1 MITVPTVAANTVMS
15 LQTTSNSDIQ
25 YGSNSNHNVATGAS
39 HIPLSIIPTHMP
51 SSVINMTHAS
61 DVIIGPTTQYQGSV
75 TIYQYM
81 DATQS
86 NRPFDNNAGTY
97 AINSLFQ

>member
-1 MITVPTVAANTVMS
+1 MINIPPVVPNTMMS
-15 LQTTSNSDIQ
+15 LQTTSNSDNQ
-25 YGSNSNHNVATGAS
+25 YGSNSNHNVAPGAS

-51 SSVINMTHAS
+51 ASVINMTHAS

-86 NRPFDNNAGTY
+86 NRPINNDAGTL
-97 AINSLFQ
+97 AKNSL